1 MGLQKRCRIKSC
13 AIMVKGGRMPQ
24 FMYQEELEIVRETQD
39 TMFVKY
45 EHSNEIFEFD
55 KKYIEKIIA

>member
-24 FMYQEELEIVRETQD
+24 FMYQEELEIVRETESSV
-39 TMFVKY
+39 FVKY
-45 EHSNEIFEFD
+45 EHSNEIFEFNKKCID
-55 KKYIEKIIA
+55 KMIA